1 MLKMYNPQRC
11 FRVLLLA
18 PSALFLRTIYY
29 VIGVYFITP
38 YLEANKKKPQLTELY
53 ISSSY
58 C

>member
-1 MLKMYNPQRC
+1 MLPTGV
-11 FRVLLLA
+11 FRVLPLT
-18 PSALFLRTIYY
+18 SFALFLRVIYY

-38 YLEANKKKPQLTELY
+38 YLEEQKKKPQLTELY

>member
-1 MLKMYNPQRC
+1 MYPTEV
-11 FRVLLLA
+11 FSGVTFSIIHFILRV
-18 PSALFLRTIYY
+18 IYY

-38 YLEANKKKPQLTELY
+38 YLEVQKRKPQLTELY